1 MVTAMSATITASIV
15 ATTANRRDRAGSA
28 ISAVLGAALIVGAG
42 WRLPGE
48 IERQIWVADVDRA
61 ANGLPTPPESLQ
73 RAAIELE
80 RIGNANTVAQASVD
94 SARAWML
101 LAANPTQSA
110 FLRPNLEAARRN
122 AGRALTQAPGNS
134 FTWYRLATASANT
147 GRLDEAAHAVAM
159 SIRTG
164 PFDFSIMPLRTR
176 TALFLW
182 PHADA
187 ADQSAI
193 GVQILRHWQWEP
205 GSVTEIAYF
214 AGLVPTALAAAEP
227 YPETRRDI
235 ERIVP
240 LLREKYGAPQLN
252 R

>member
-1 MVTAMSATITASIV
+1 MSATITASIV
-15 ATTANRRDRAGSA
+15 AITANRRDRAGGA
-28 ISAVLGAALIVGAG
+28 ISVLLGAVLIVGAG
-42 WRLPGE
+42 WHLPGE

-61 ANGLPTPPESLQ
+61 TNGLPTPPESLQ

-80 RIGNANTVAQASVD
+80 RIGNANTVARASAD

-122 AGRALTQAPGNS
+122 ANHALTQAPGDS
-134 FTWYRLATASANT
+134 FAWYRLATAAANT
-147 GRLDEAAHAVAM
+147 GRLEEAAHAVAM

-164 PFDFSIMPLRTR
+164 PFEFSIMPLRTR

-187 ADQSAI
+187 ADQAAI

-205 GSVTEIAYF
+205 GSIAEIAYF
-214 AGLVPTALAAAEP
+214 AGMVPVALAAAGP
-227 YPETRRDI
+227 YPEVQRDI

-240 LLREKYGAPQLN
+240 LLREKYGAPKLN

>member
-1 MVTAMSATITASIV
+1 MSATITASIV
-15 ATTANRRDRAGSA
+15 AITANRRDR
-28 ISAVLGAALIVGAG
+28 IGAAVSVLLGVALIAGAG
-42 WRLPGE
+42 LRLPGE
-48 IERQIWVADVDRA
+48 IERQVWVTDVDRA
-61 ANGLPTPPESLQ
+61 ANGLPTSPESLQ

-80 RIGNANTVAQASVD
+80 RVGNESAISRASAD

-122 AGRALTQAPGNS
+122 AIRALTEAPGDS
-134 FTWYRLATASANT
+134 FTWHRLATADANT
-147 GRLDEAAHAVAM
+147 GRFDEGARAVAM

-176 TALFLW
+176 AALFLW
-182 PHADA
+182 PYADA
-187 ADQSAI
+187 AGRAAI
-193 GVQILRHWQWEP
+193 GVQLLRHWQWEP

-214 AGLVPTALAAAEP
+214 AGMVPVALAAAEP
-227 YPETRRDI
+227 YPDVRRDI

-240 LLREKYGAPQLN
+240 LLREKYGEPKLN

>member
-1 MVTAMSATITASIV
+1 MVTAMSATITASTV
-15 ATTANRRDRAGSA
+15 AITANRRDRAGIA
-28 ISAVLGAALIVGAG
+28 ISVLLGAALIAGAG

-48 IERQIWVADVDRA
+48 IERQVWIADVDRA
-61 ANGLPTPPESLQ
+61 AAGLATPPDALQ

-80 RIGNANTVAQASVD
+80 HIGSEGATARASAD

-122 AGRALTQAPGNS
+122 AVRALSEAPGDS
-134 FTWYRLATASANT
+134 FTWHRLATVDANT
-147 GRLDEAAHAVAM
+147 GRLDEAARAVAM

-164 PFDFSIMPLRTR
+164 PFDFAIMALRSR
-176 TALFLW
+176 AALFLW

-187 ADQSAI
+187 VDQAAI
-193 GVQILRHWQWEP
+193 SVQILRHWQWEP
-205 GSVTEIAYF
+205 GSITEIAYF
-214 AGLVPTALAAAEP
+214 TGMVPAALAAAEP
-227 YPETRRDI
+227 YPELRRDI

-240 LLREKYGAPQLN
+240 LLREKYGEPKLT